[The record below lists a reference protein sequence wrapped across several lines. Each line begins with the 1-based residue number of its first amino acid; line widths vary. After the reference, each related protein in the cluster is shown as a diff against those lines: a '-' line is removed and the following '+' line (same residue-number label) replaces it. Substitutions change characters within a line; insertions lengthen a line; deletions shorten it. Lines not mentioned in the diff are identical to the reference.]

1 MRTMLERIAEAEQ
14 QADKI
19 IEEANAKAREQ
30 VAAAKTEAEAA
41 VAQELD
47 AERRKTA
54 QSLANAEERG
64 KALRDEI
71 ITSVRKEIDEA
82 RTTAVNKLPDT
93 VSYLME
99 RIESEL

>member
-30 VAAAKTEAEAA
+30 IATAKAEAEAA

-64 KALRDEI
+64 KELRDEI
-71 ITSVRKEIDEA
+71 ISSVLSDPC
-82 RTTAVNKLPDT
+82 RTTNPVPVTEEVVRRVLGEVT
-93 VSYLME
+93 GHG
-99 RIESEL
+99 